1 MEEFF
6 RQGDLEKE
14 LGLDISPM
22 CDRLTATVEKSQ
34 VLLQISMDLLCEI
47 VTVYA
52 LVNDRI

>member
-47 VTVYA
+47 ATVYA
-52 LVNDRI
+52 LVNGRI